1 MFNIGHRLFSTF
13 IACLLLTCTVP
24 AIAQNDSDA
33 ESALDDFIHYAL
45 VANVEFA
52 EAYAMSILRDNMSD
66 VEFYHLVNDEKSRQE
81 RFDRAIG
88 WARFVHELEPL
99 AAKLE
104 EKYEAGRTAV
114 IRDSARLN
122 ESIDMLSGSTRQRM
136 LAKNRLIEAGEYAVP
151 PLLRSLN
158 GTSDARTAR
167 NVQEM
172 LTSIGRDAV
181 LPLTTALPHLSDE
194 NQVLVARTLGDIRYI
209 HSLPTLNEL
218 VHDNNNSAS
227 VQHAAAQAIAKI
239 GFEPNED
246 LSTLNTIVSQ
256 QFYDGDDSVMPRAI
270 DGTNIFWS
278 WDSANGLT
286 ASDVPAHVFNDI
298 MAMHY
303 ASKAL
308 AQNNDNVSAMSV
320 FVAANL
326 RRDRNLAG
334 ATDLVYGNLAYS
346 PAFYATVF
354 GPEIAQHVL
363 AKAILDKDT
372 ALALD
377 AIGALSRTAGA
388 GVLSGSDQPL
398 VTSMFYPDRRV
409 QYESA
414 MTLGATLPNA
424 AFAGDYRVVPLLAS
438 AVRSGDELFAIVIGD
453 DPEARRDIN
462 MFLERNGWSAVGE
475 GESAAEAIDL
485 AGVVPGIDLAVVI
498 PRSADQGVAIR
509 KDLGAAPETTVT
521 PILTLAD
528 GADLQVLTIA
538 LGDDDMVETANV
550 GISDS
555 AKLAVLEDLLASASG
570 GRLSADESDEYALRA
585 IGVLRD
591 IALANTSL
599 SIDDATGTLIDAL
612 GSANDDTRPLIAETL
627 SLIDSNIAQQAL
639 INAALQDA
647 SVEERVMLLDYAAA
661 SVRNWGNHA
670 DDWQV
675 DAIMNLTE
683 TSGGYLADASARLNG
698 ALNHPNTSVMTF
710 IPAE

>member
-1 MFNIGHRLFSTF
+1 MFNSGHRLFSTF
-13 IACLLLTCTVP
+13 IACIVLTCTFPV
-24 AIAQNDSDA
+24 AAQDQGDA
-33 ESALDDFIHYAL
+33 ESALDDFIHYSL

-52 EAYAMSILRDNMSD
+52 EAYAMSLLRDNMSD
-66 VEFYHLVNDEKSRQE
+66 EDFYNLVNAEKSRQE

-122 ESIDMLSGSTRQRM
+122 ESIEMLGGSTRQRL

-158 GTSDARTAR
+158 GNSDARNAR
-167 NVQEM
+167 NVQDM

-194 NQVLVARTLGDIRYI
+194 NQVLVAKTLGDIRYI
-209 HSLPTLNEL
+209 HSLPTLNEI
-218 VHDNNNSAS
+218 VHDDNSSAS
-227 VQHAAAQAIAKI
+227 VRHAAAQAVAQI

-256 QFYDGDDSVMPRAI
+256 QFYDGDESVMPRAI
-270 DGTNIFWS
+270 DGYNIYWS
-278 WDSANGLT
+278 WDPAHGLT

-308 AQNNDNVSAMSV
+308 AQNNENISAMSV

-334 ATDLVYGNLAYS
+334 ETDLVYGNLAYS

-363 AKAILDKDT
+363 AKSLIDKDT

-377 AIGALSRTAGA
+377 AIGALSRTAGSS
-388 GVLSGSDQPL
+388 VLAGSDQPL
-398 VTSMFYPDRRV
+398 VTAMFYPDRRV

-414 MTLGATLPNA
+414 MTLGSTLPTL

-475 GESAAEAIDL
+475 GTSAAEAIDL

-521 PILTLAD
+521 PILTLSD

-538 LGDDDMVETANV
+538 LGEDDMVETANV

-585 IGVLRD
+585 ISVLRD
-591 IALANTSL
+591 IALAETAL
-599 SIDDATGTLIDAL
+599 TIDDATGTLIDAL
-612 GSANDDTRPLIAETL
+612 ESANDETRPLIAETL
-627 SLIDSNIAQQAL
+627 SLIYSGVAQQAL
-639 INAALQDA
+639 INAALQDGA
-647 SVEERVMLLDYAAA
+647 VEDRVMLLDYAAA
-661 SVRNWGNHA
+661 SVRHWGNHA
-670 DDWQV
+670 DNWQV
-675 DAIMNLTE
+675 DAIVNLTE
-683 TSGGYLADASARLNG
+683 TSSGYLADAAARLNG
-698 ALNHPNTSVMTF
+698 ALDHPNTSVMTF

>member
-1 MFNIGHRLFSTF
+1 MFKFGHRLLSTF
-13 IACLLLTCTVP
+13 ITCLVLTCAYP
-24 AIAQNDSDA
+24 AVAQNDGDA
-33 ESALDDFIHYAL
+33 ESALDDFIHYSL

-52 EAYAMSILRDNMSD
+52 EAYAMSLLRDNMSD
-66 VEFYHLVNDEKSRQE
+66 EAFYNLVNSEKSRQQ

-122 ESIDMLSGSTRQRM
+122 ESIEMLGGSTRQRL
-136 LAKNRLIEAGEYAVP
+136 LAKNRLVEAGEYAVP

-158 GTSDARTAR
+158 GGSDARNAR
-167 NVQEM
+167 NVQDM

-194 NQVLVARTLGDIRYI
+194 NQVLVAKTLGDIRYI

-218 VHDNNNSAS
+218 VHDENSSAS
-227 VQHAAAQAIAKI
+227 VRHAAAQAVAQI

-256 QFYDGDDSVMPRAI
+256 QFYDGDDSVTPRAI
-270 DGTNIFWS
+270 DGYNIYWS
-278 WDSANGLT
+278 WDPAHGLT
-286 ASDVPAHVFNDI
+286 ASDVPSHVFNDI

-303 ASKAL
+303 ASKAV
-308 AQNNDNVSAMSV
+308 AQNNENISAMSV

-334 ATDLVYGNLAYS
+334 ETDLVYGNLAYS

-363 AKAILDKDT
+363 AKAIVDKDT

-377 AIGALSRTAGA
+377 AIGALSRTAGSSVLA
-388 GVLSGSDQPL
+388 GSGQPL
-398 VTSMFYPDRRV
+398 VSAMFYPDRRV

-414 MTLGATLPNA
+414 MTLGSTLPTT

-438 AVRSGDELFAIVIGD
+438 AVRSGDELFAIVIGE

-475 GESAAEAIDL
+475 GTSAAEAIDL

-509 KDLGAAPETTVT
+509 KDLGSAPETTVT
-521 PILTLAD
+521 PILALSD
-528 GADLQVLTIA
+528 GADLQVLTIT
-538 LGDDDMVETANV
+538 LGDDDMVETANI

-591 IALANTSL
+591 IALAETAL
-599 SIDDATGTLIDAL
+599 TIDDATGTLVDAL
-612 GSANDDTRPLIAETL
+612 SNSNDNTRPLIAETL
-627 SLIDSNIAQQAL
+627 SLIDSGAAQQAL
-639 INAALQDA
+639 INAALQDNA
-647 SVEERVMLLDYAAA
+647 VEERVMLLDYAAA
-661 SVRNWGNHA
+661 SVRHWGNHA
-670 DDWQV
+670 DNWQV

-683 TSGGYLADASARLNG
+683 TSSGYLADAAARLNG
-698 ALNHPNTSVMTF
+698 ALDHPNTSVMTF
-710 IPAE
+710 IPTE